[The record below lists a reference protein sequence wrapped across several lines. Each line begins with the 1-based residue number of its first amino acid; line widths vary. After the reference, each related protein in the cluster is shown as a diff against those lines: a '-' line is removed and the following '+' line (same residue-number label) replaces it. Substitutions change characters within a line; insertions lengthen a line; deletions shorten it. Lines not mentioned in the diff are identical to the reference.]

1 MNIHEK
7 IAKIRESMSALSK
20 NRRGHVGNYVTE
32 ESATA
37 KLQAALSA
45 YKINVYPSIIPSSFI
60 YEPFTNEKGKTEF
73 IVRGN
78 MEFTFVDIEKPEDK
92 VVVPWSFIGQQSK
105 ADYAF
110 GSGLTYSNRYFL
122 LKFFE
127 VSTSDD
133 DPEAIRAKQDAAR
146 DEIDEREREQ
156 ALKAAH
162 DRINEIVSEIKRG
175 AAITVDQFYAV
186 IEKYTPSS
194 LTGNAKRNPKKIEDV
209 NAANAAIAELNDL
222 MHKGE

>member
-20 NRRGHVGNYVTE
+20 NKRGHVGAYVTE

-45 YKINVYPSIIPSSFI
+45 YKINVYPAIVPNSFA
-60 YEPFTNEKGKTEF
+60 YEPITNDKGKIEF

-78 MEFTFVDIEKPEDK
+78 MEFTFVDIENPEER
-92 VVVPWSFIGQQSK
+92 VVVPWSFVGQQSK
-105 ADYAF
+105 VDYAF

-127 VSTSDD
+127 VSTSED
-133 DPEAIRAKQDAAR
+133 DPESIRAKQEEAR
-146 DEIDEREREQ
+146 EEIDERERQQ
-156 ALKAAH
+156 ALKSAH
-162 DRINEIVSEIKRG
+162 DRISEIVAEIKRG
-175 AAITVDQFYAV
+175 ASITVDQFYSV

-209 NAANAAIAELNDL
+209 GAAQAAIKELETL
-222 MHKGE
+222 MQKGE